1 MIKLISRVLLLN
13 LILTIFIFIQGYW
26 YWLINFEL
34 AFFSALF
41 IILGSFH
48 GYKSLVTK
56 RLETGEGM
64 NDVMLEKIE
73 DPYELY
79 DEETEEK
86 IDEEKSLLQLVK
98 EEKQRLKKNKQT
110 FKKTI
115 KSTPGIFS
123 PWRFLPYTML
133 VLSFIGLNNNHILDI
148 TGFLTGLSFGIVAA
162 IFVGKSWIKASAS

>member
-13 LILTIFIFIQGYW
+13 LILAIFIFIQGYW

>member
-86 IDEEKSLLQLVK
+86 IDEEKNLLQLVK